1 MTDPAWEAV
10 KDIVAEAMD
19 LEPRARSAFL
29 DKECLGKPDLRREVE
44 SLLQFDAPGSAFSN
58 IDRVPER
65 LGPYRV
71 VREIGRGGMGTVY
84 LGERDDG
91 QFEQRVAIKVI
102 KRGMDTDAVLRRFY
116 AERQILARLQHPN
129 ITRLLDGGT
138 FDGRPYFV
146 MEYLEGEPLLDYCRG
161 AALGI
166 DRRIVLFL
174 AVCEAVDHAHRNLVL
189 HRDIKTGNILVDSSG
204 TPKLMDFGIAKLLGE
219 GDAAEQTATAF
230 RPMTPQNASPEQLR
244 GEPLTT
250 ASDVYALGVLL
261 FELLAGCPPYRV
273 SANSPSELARIVCEE
288 PAPKPSS
295 LAQPDTAK
303 FLRGDL
309 DNIVLKALEK
319 DADRRYRW
327 CAELAA
333 DLGRYR
339 EGLPVLAKAGTAV
352 YRCRKFILRNRR
364 AFAVAAVLLFAI
376 LAGSVGTAWY
386 AYRAR
391 LAEAN
396 AERRFDALHRLTN
409 SMLFE
414 VDDAI
419 AGLQGATAAR
429 AAIVNRTLEYLDQM
443 ASDSGNN
450 TAVLRDLASAYLRV
464 GRIQGAQRTAH
475 LGGAGALQN
484 SRQSFEKALI
494 IQRRLAAVAP
504 DNLQLKADLIETES
518 QIAAMYEAGGDLD
531 RALALDAE
539 LVSNTRALAD
549 RSSGNRQLYVDLKYR
564 QSGILTGMGYIGMS
578 LGDLSRALDYV
589 REGMSIRIGLLAGH
603 PGDKRA
609 MRAVGISHNYMSL
622 CLEAANRYSEAVDEE
637 RLALTNWEPLADADP
652 NNADIHSLLGDGNE
666 RLCQNLSRMGSFG
679 EALQHCQT
687 SLRIDQAAA
696 KADPNDVQSAADLA
710 TALSAMSDL
719 LDRMGKTRDA
729 IGWETRARNSYRT
742 IEAKDPDSIQT
753 GSDDASS
760 LVHFAILES
769 KLGSREAARKDLR
782 LAQAM
787 LEPQMQRSPKNL
799 QLRGVYDRATSA
811 MRDIR

>member
-1 MTDPAWEAV
+1 VTDPAWEAV

-174 AVCEAVDHAHRNLVL
+174 AVCDAVDHAHRNLVL

-288 PAPKPSS
+288 PVPKPSS

-333 DLGRYR
+333 DLRRYR

-419 AGLQGATAAR
+419 AGLQGGHCQQNAG
-429 AAIVNRTLEYLDQM
+429 ISG
-443 ASDSGNN
+443 SDG
-450 TAVLRDLASAYLRV
+450 LRFRQQY
-464 GRIQGAQRTAH
+464 
-475 LGGAGALQN
+475 GGAAGSRFGLPAGRKDTGRTTDGPSGRGGSVTELPPVVRKGAHH
-484 SRQSFEKALI
+484 SAAPGGGGARQPA
-494 IQRRLAAVAP
+494 
-504 DNLQLKADLIETES
+504 TE
-518 QIAAMYEAGGDLD
+518 GGSD
-531 RALALDAE
+531 RDG
-539 LVSNTRALAD
+539 VSD
-549 RSSGNRQLYVDLKYR
+549 RSN
-564 QSGILTGMGYIGMS
+564 
-578 LGDLSRALDYV
+578 V
-589 REGMSIRIGLLAGH
+589 RG
-603 PGDKRA
+603 
-609 MRAVGISHNYMSL
+609 
-622 CLEAANRYSEAVDEE
+622 
-637 RLALTNWEPLADADP
+637 
-652 NNADIHSLLGDGNE
+652 
-666 RLCQNLSRMGSFG
+666 
-679 EALQHCQT
+679 
-687 SLRIDQAAA
+687 
-696 KADPNDVQSAADLA
+696 
-710 TALSAMSDL
+710 
-719 LDRMGKTRDA
+719 
-729 IGWETRARNSYRT
+729 
-742 IEAKDPDSIQT
+742 
-753 GSDDASS
+753 
-760 LVHFAILES
+760 
-769 KLGSREAARKDLR
+769 
-782 LAQAM
+782 
-787 LEPQMQRSPKNL
+787 
-799 QLRGVYDRATSA
+799 RGRP
-811 MRDIR
+811 